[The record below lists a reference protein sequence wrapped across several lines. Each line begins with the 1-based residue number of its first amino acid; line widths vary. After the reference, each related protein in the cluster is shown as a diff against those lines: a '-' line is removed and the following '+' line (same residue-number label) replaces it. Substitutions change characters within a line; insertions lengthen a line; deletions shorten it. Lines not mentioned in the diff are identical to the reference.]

1 MKWMLVADS
10 SCDLE
15 KLDIQDQEV
24 AYEKV
29 PFHLLI
35 DDVDY
40 TDDSSLNVDRMVD
53 AMEVSK
59 SSHSSCPSP
68 DAWAEL
74 FEKADHAIAFTI
86 SSRLSGSYNSA
97 MAARGM
103 ILEKYPQK
111 KIEVVDSLSTGPKL
125 VLLAQLA
132 AKKIS
137 EKVCFDEVAGA
148 CQEMAKNVKTVFALA
163 SFHNLVQN
171 GRVNKIAGFI
181 AGKLNVRVIGIGTDE
196 GRIQPKELMRG
207 DKKVLK
213 KIINNME
220 ENGYTGGKMAISHCQ
235 NQGMA
240 EDLRR
245 MIVEQW
251 RNAMVQILPT
261 RGLDS
266 YYAERHGLIVSYPGA

>member
-1 MKWMLVADS
+1 MKWMIVADS

-15 KLDIQDQEV
+15 TLNTGSDDV
-24 AYEKV
+24 GYEKV

-40 TDDSSLNVDRMVD
+40 EDTSSLDVGKMVD

-59 SSHSSCPSP
+59 TSHSSCPAP

-74 FEKADHAIAFTI
+74 FEKADQSIAFTI

-103 ILEKYPQK
+103 ILEKYPDK

-125 VLLAQLA
+125 VLLAQEA
-132 AKKIS
+132 ARKIS
-137 EKVCFDEVAGA
+137 EKVSFEEVSGA
-148 CQEMAKNVKTVFALA
+148 CQEMARNVKTLFALA

-181 AGKLNVRVIGIGTDE
+181 AGKLNIRVIGIGTDE

-207 DKKVLK
+207 DKKVLRK
-213 KIINNME
+213 LLENMIE
-220 ENGYTGGKMAISHCQ
+220 GGYKGGLMAISHCQ
-235 NQGMA
+235 NLPMA
-240 EDLRR
+240 EDLKRL
-245 MIVEQW
+245 ICEQW
-251 RNAMVQILPT
+251 KNAVVQILPT

-266 YYAERHGLIVSYPGA
+266 YYAERNGLIISYPAT